1 MAERDDVRRI
11 VAGLPGATYDED
23 TAACLV
29 EGAKFGWVWRERVH
43 PKRTKVR
50 RPDVMVVKVDG
61 EDDKQALLA
70 AHPDTLF
77 TEPHYDGSAMVLVRL
92 PTAGVELLGELLT
105 DSHRL
110 VLNRRRAGRGRRS
123 RGGGRSRPASGA
135 V

>member
-23 TAACLV
+23 SAACLV
-29 EGAKFGWVWRERVH
+29 EGKKFGWVWRERVH
-43 PKRTKVR
+43 PKRTKVP
-50 RPDVMVVKVDG
+50 RPDVMVVAVDG

-77 TEPHYDGSAMVLVRL
+77 TEPHYDGYAMVLVRL
-92 PTAGVELLGELLT
+92 PAAGVELLGELLT

-110 VLNRRRAGRGRRS
+110 VRDRLRAGRGRRP
-123 RGGGRSRPASGA
+123 RGGGRSRPASGTP
-135 V
+135 